1 MGNDPRAPGA
11 VQPTDSKFS
20 RPWWAGIKG
29 RGIKKLF
36 HPPSIPPI
44 EGGMNREEMM
54 KKTLSKAN
62 SQSKVYRGGKEETT
76 QAYSNIRRGADD
88 AANKGRRMNADLFK
102 EPTNMIITGVG
113 GQGNV
118 MASRVLA
125 GMLVNAGF
133 VVTIGETFGMS
144 QRGGSVMSHLR
155 VSSSSVLSPQIP
167 QGMADIVIALEPVEA
182 LRVLV
187 KYGNPDVAV
196 LANSRMVYPMG
207 VITGE
212 FTYPTMEEVQ
222 SMFEKI
228 SAKNWMIDATSVAV
242 DLGNP
247 VLSNIVMI
255 GALAGTS
262 LLPIDR
268 RAFEKEIVKTIPA
281 GKREVN
287 LKAFDAGAKMI
298 EPRPVAR

>member
-1 MGNDPRAPGA
+1 
-11 VQPTDSKFS
+11 
-20 RPWWAGIKG
+20 
-29 RGIKKLF
+29 
-36 HPPSIPPI
+36 
-44 EGGMNREEMM
+44 M
-54 KKTLSKAN
+54 KKSLA
-62 SQSKVYRGGKEETT
+62 
-76 QAYSNIRRGADD
+76 
-88 AANKGRRMNADLFK
+88 K
-102 EPTNMIITGVG
+102 EPTNIIITGVG

-133 VVTIGETFGMS
+133 TVTIGETFGMS

-167 QGMADIVIALEPVEA
+167 QGSADIVIALEPVEA
-182 LRVLV
+182 LRVLN

-196 LANSRMVYPMG
+196 LSNSRMVYPLG

-212 FTYPTMEEVQ
+212 FSYPSPDEVQ
-222 SMFEKI
+222 SMFARLA
-228 SAKNWMIDATSVAV
+228 AKNWMIDATSVAME
-242 DLGNP
+242 LGNP

-268 RAFEKEIVKTIPA
+268 RAFEKEIAKSIPA
-281 GKREVN
+281 AKRAIN
-287 LKAFDAGAKMI
+287 LTAFDRGLKMI
-298 EPRPVAR
+298 A

>member
-1 MGNDPRAPGA
+1 
-11 VQPTDSKFS
+11 
-20 RPWWAGIKG
+20 
-29 RGIKKLF
+29 
-36 HPPSIPPI
+36 
-44 EGGMNREEMM
+44 MM
-54 KKTLSKAN
+54 KMSLVK
-62 SQSKVYRGGKEETT
+62 
-76 QAYSNIRRGADD
+76 D
-88 AANKGRRMNADLFK
+88 
-102 EPTNMIITGVG
+102 PTNIIITGVG

-125 GMLVNAGF
+125 GMLVNAGY

-155 VSSSSVLSPQIP
+155 VSSTSVLSPQIP
-167 QGMADIVIALEPVEA
+167 QGRADIIIALEPVEA

-212 FTYPTMEEVQ
+212 FTYPSLDEVKA
-222 SMFEKI
+222 MFEKL
-228 SAKNWMIDATSVAV
+228 SAKSWILDATSVAV

-255 GALAGTS
+255 GALAGAS

-268 RAFEKEIVKTIPA
+268 RAFEKEITKSMSA
-281 GKREVN
+281 DKRQIN
-287 LKAFDAGAKMI
+287 LKAFDAGAKML
-298 EPRPVAR
+298 